1 MAESNYSES
10 SLETVS
16 YVNATV
22 TLILA
27 FGAIFANFVILVIYY
42 KNKDVRNMNNV
53 IVTFLSM
60 CDLIRG
66 VVIMLIKTYN
76 HYTLAANLIEPL
88 CTITAVTS
96 AFTFVFNP
104 LLLALIAVVRYL
116 KIVPWNIPLLSLTF
130 KKIYICLFSLA
141 IIAVVFAILPFFGVG
156 VYAYSNSHGVCFTNW
171 ESENREFRIVFYSV
185 VVGVAFPV
193 LTLCYTKL
201 YFVLRQHKTCILAN
215 YSSDAR
221 TSTTSQQKEKSFKK
235 NESMSRTL
243 LTLFQDK
250 RRQQSCESTSE
261 NINVLNYQTTR
272 KAECRCSFSKS
283 SVAKILS
290 EQEYQVSKILIIIFI
305 AYCICWMPAAVVNVI
320 ALAKPIRIADVWFYV
335 IVTMV
340 ELKTTIN
347 PIIYGLGNR
356 SYRKHFRKMFIR

>member
-1 MAESNYSES
+1 MAESNYSDS

-76 HYTLAANLIEPL
+76 HYTLAVNLIEPL

-141 IIAVVFAILPFFGVG
+141 IIALVFAILPFFGVG

-171 ESENREFRIVFYSV
+171 ENENREFRIVFYSV

-201 YFVLRQHKTCILAN
+201 YFVLRQHKTCVLAN
-215 YSSDAR
+215 YSSDPR
-221 TSTTSQQKEKSFKK
+221 TSTKSQQKEKSFKK

-290 EQEYQVSKILIIIFI
+290 EQEYQVSKILIIIFV

-320 ALAKPIRIADVWFYV
+320 ALAKPNQIADVWFYV